1 MLGIVLGL
9 LAVRSRSILPGILFH
24 FLNNA
29 LAVTQGH
36 WVHGLEAAGLASWL
50 YRNPAEGLY
59 HGVWIAVSVLVSAVL
74 FLYLWKLDRP
84 DRTAE
89 TRGVAPV
96 F

>member
-1 MLGIVLGL
+1 
-9 LAVRSRSILPGILFH
+9 
-24 FLNNA
+24 LNNA

-36 WVHGLEAAGLASWL
+36 WVHRLEASGLASWL
-50 YRNPAEGLY
+50 YRNPEEGLY
-59 HGVWIAVSVLVSAVL
+59 HGFWIAMSLLVSTVL

-89 TRGVAPV
+89 THGVAPV